1 MARHDILLVGDG
13 TNLLRTIG
21 WVLQY
26 KGFTVKATSSPE
38 TALEALVKKNYD
50 LVIGKLSADDREVL
64 DILERAKRL
73 NPDVK
78 VVVISTNGEAVFPL
92 EAYELEIDDYIMMP
106 VSPTELWR
114 RVSQCLEGQEVLDL
128 QPLRLPV
135 DLPKES
141 NKTRPQTMLMLHDL
155 RGAMVSTAAAM
166 KLMVRG
172 TYGDMSEEIRSR
184 LQEVSGRVENLIQ
197 LTDEFLGKASASH
210 WTQERKGSL
219 LDLRNDIVE
228 PVLAELGTDIRDHR
242 VTMINRL
249 PDRLEGQIPVRGSKP
264 WLKSVFR
271 NLINN
276 GIKYGGDGCTIV
288 VDFETQG
295 TNCRLNVYNTGKTV
309 PEAYRSMLFSH
320 GAEMRRSKKRRSGL
334 GLGLSLS
341 RDILQ
346 NHGGDIWYEPTSD
359 GSNFVVSLP
368 Q

>member
-1 MARHDILLVGDG
+1 MAKYDILLVGDG
-13 TNLLRTIG
+13 TNLLQTIG
-21 WVLQY
+21 WVLEY
-26 KGFTVKATSSPE
+26 KGFTVKATGSPE
-38 TALEALVKKNYD
+38 AALEALVKKNYD
-50 LVIGKLSADDREVL
+50 LVIGKLSAEDREVL
-64 DILERAKRL
+64 DILDRAKRL
-73 NPDVK
+73 NPAVK
-78 VVVISTNGEAVFPL
+78 VVVISANGEAIFPL
-92 EAYELEIDDYIMMP
+92 EAYEVEIDDYILMP

-135 DLPKES
+135 DLPLES
-141 NKTRPQTMLMLHDL
+141 DKTRPQTVLMLHDI
-155 RGAMVSTAAAM
+155 RGAMVSTAAAL

-172 TYGDMSEEIRSR
+172 TYGDMSEGARAR
-184 LQEVSGRVENLIQ
+184 LEEVSGRVENLVD
-197 LTDEFLGKASASH
+197 LTDEFIGKTMADP
-210 WTQERKGSL
+210 WPGERKRGL
-219 LDLRNDIVE
+219 LDLRKDVVE
-228 PVLAELGTDIRDHR
+228 PVLRELAADIRDHNITL
-242 VTMINRL
+242 VDRL
-249 PDRLEGQIPVRGSKP
+249 PKRLEGKISVRGSKP

-295 TNCRLNVYNTGKTV
+295 SSCRLNVYNTGKTV
-309 PEAYRSMLFSH
+309 PEAYRSMLFSY
-320 GAEMRRSKKRRSGL
+320 APEMRRSENGRSGL
-334 GLGLSLS
+334 GLALPLS